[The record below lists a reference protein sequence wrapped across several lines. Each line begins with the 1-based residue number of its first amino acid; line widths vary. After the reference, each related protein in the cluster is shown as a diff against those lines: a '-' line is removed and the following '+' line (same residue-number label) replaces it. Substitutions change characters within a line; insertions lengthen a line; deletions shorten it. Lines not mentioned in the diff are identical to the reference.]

1 MGMSYETP
9 ASLCALGS
17 EQWAPR
23 MFFINLSSQVENVLG
38 ALLRRFFWLVSG
50 PLDVGLG
57 KRPHIAGPPVDALLD
72 SIRHAQ

>member
-1 MGMSYETP
+1 
-9 ASLCALGS
+9 
-17 EQWAPR
+17 

-50 PLDVGLG
+50 PLGVGLG